1 MLIMKIPYGKQY
13 ITQED
18 KERVLEVLGSEL
30 ITQGEVVPEFERTL
44 AAYHGAK
51 YGVAFSNGTAALHAA
66 YAVLGVGPGDEAISS
81 PITFAAS
88 MNGALYSGV
97 TPKFVDMDPATNC
110 MDIAKL
116 EEAITDKTKVI
127 TPVSFAGYPVD
138 LKVVREIADRHG
150 CAVIH
155 DAAHALGSKRDGS
168 FGMEYADMAILSFHP
183 VKHVTTGEGG
193 MVLTNSEELN
203 KKLRLFKT
211 HGITKDPELLETK
224 DEGPWYYEMQSIGYN
239 YRITE
244 FQAALGLSQFSRMD
258 ENLKARNAIAKR
270 YMDELGEDGP
280 VSMPPDLGFELL
292 ENDEAKNI
300 HAYHLFTVT
309 AESSEE
315 RRKIYDYMRSKNIF
329 VQIHYVPV
337 HMHPYYRHTFGFKAG
352 DFPVAEDFYSK
363 EISIP
368 MYHSMT
374 ADEQK
379 YVIDALKNFK

>member
-1 MLIMKIPYGKQY
+1 MKIPYGKQY
-13 ITQED
+13 ITEED
-18 KERVLEVLGSEL
+18 KQRVLEVLGSEL
-30 ITQGEVVPEFERTL
+30 ITQGEVVPEFERTV

-88 MNGALYSGV
+88 MNGALYSGA
-97 TPKFVDMDPATNC
+97 TPRFVDMDPETNC
-110 MDIAKL
+110 MDVNKL

-138 LKVVREIADRHG
+138 LKAVREVADRHG
-150 CAVIH
+150 CYIIH
-155 DAAHALGSKRDGS
+155 DAAHALGSRRNGS

-193 MVLTNSEELN
+193 MVLTNSKELN
-203 KKLRLFKT
+203 DKLRLFKS
-211 HGITKDPELLETK
+211 HGITKDPSLLEK
-224 DEGPWYYEMQSIGYN
+224 NDGPWYYEMQSLGFN

-244 FQAALGLSQFSRMD
+244 FQAALGLSQFSRLD
-258 ENLKARNAIAKR
+258 ENLKARNRIAKR
-270 YMDELGEDGP
+270 YADELGAGGP
-280 VSMPPDLGFELL
+280 VSMPPDLGFEIL
-292 ENDEAKNI
+292 DSDDPQTV
-300 HAYHLFTVT
+300 HSYHLFTVL
-309 AESSEE
+309 AENADE
-315 RRKIYDYMRSKNIF
+315 RRKLYDYMRSKNIF

-337 HMHPYYRHTFGFKAG
+337 HLHPYYRKNFGFKEG
-352 DFPVAEDFYSK
+352 DFPAAEEFYSR

-374 ADEQK
+374 DEEQK
-379 YVIDALKNFK
+379 YVIDALKNY